1 MWNDHQSLNFLANIL
16 LTGVLLAMIYAV
28 GIRVLALPFFSLREV
43 RIEAVNKSQIG
54 NMNLAHITRDQVEQV
69 IHNSVNGNFIMI
81 DLGILQKAFMEL
93 PWVRS
98 VKILRDW
105 PPALN
110 VLLEE
115 HKPLAFWGEAALVNT
130 NGEIF
135 HAIMDNAQLPVFT
148 GPDKSSH
155 LITNQYHV
163 FNKLLQPTGYS
174 VAEIALTPRHAW
186 HIRLNTGT
194 WLRLGRKQIIQR
206 LQRYVA
212 VHRQYHE
219 NLDWEGHSAYV
230 DLRYVN
236 GFAVRTH

>member
-1 MWNDHQSLNFLANIL
+1 
-16 LTGVLLAMIYAV
+16 
-28 GIRVLALPFFSLREV
+28 
-43 RIEAVNKSQIG
+43 
-54 NMNLAHITRDQVEQV
+54 
-69 IHNSVNGNFIMI
+69 
-81 DLGILQKAFMEL
+81 
-93 PWVRS
+93 
-98 VKILRDW
+98 
-105 PPALN
+105 
-110 VLLEE
+110 
-115 HKPLAFWGEAALVNT
+115 
-130 NGEIF
+130 
-135 HAIMDNAQLPVFT
+135 MDNAQLPIFT